1 MIHYI
6 VDNHEVNLDAETSIE
21 FYSKNPFLTKEE
33 SFTLDIDID
42 LGDAHNAYVYGH
54 CHRLEKQLPA
64 SARDAMLYDEKGV
77 IIRGKEIILEVE
89 KDKVKVQIAG
99 GVSELNYR
107 ISGGLKMHSLHLGYI
122 PGGNASTP
130 RDDNVPGIA
139 TAVHG
144 FVFDSEGILSKKLTP
159 SPVLYEGKDEF
170 VSGRNQF
177 IYLWKTVERLVIA
190 LGYDMGRNY
199 LYEHEKFR
207 KIVIVG
213 GSRTRYI
220 EKRLPNWEV
229 RTFISEVERLLAVS
243 FQKNPASNTVDI
255 LPLSEIGQDGGLSP
269 FVIEAT
275 DILGGIRKKA
285 LDEVPDEVSHMIYD
299 DIAYDFPSTVYY
311 KYEHIDAVVVSA
323 HSDTSVI
330 VPDSGIFTDDEKRYM
345 FYIWRWIN
353 ENCGTPDA
361 DWQTK
366 IRADSTV
373 AAYERYQNIFYDR
386 ATGRQYILLRGK
398 PSIWADSYYQYYLQE
413 VSKYGFNMQQDKSA
427 MKIIPCEMVWVTGV
441 DSALGSYNYYPF
453 MWPMPVV
460 VGSGNESKASDDE
473 DREENDLITD
483 IMKGIKEETVPD
495 RIYIALEYGTVD
507 CTWGDHWG
515 RASESEMARRYLD
528 AVCTSNAIVRPV
540 LDRGLPDCRKA
551 HLEYLG
557 DSSLTLELDGEYGM
571 KATEY
576 ADIVRFDAKTE
587 YAVSFRSV
595 VRPDPKSIFI
605 IGNQRFLCKELKYSS
620 NNCQF
625 SEVVEGVF
633 YKINENQG

>member
-275 DILGGIRKKA
+275 DILGGNRI
-285 LDEVPDEVSHMIYD
+285 L
-299 DIAYDFPSTVYY
+299 
-311 KYEHIDAVVVSA
+311 
-323 HSDTSVI
+323 
-330 VPDSGIFTDDEKRYM
+330 
-345 FYIWRWIN
+345 
-353 ENCGTPDA
+353 
-361 DWQTK
+361 Q
-366 IRADSTV
+366 IRA
-373 AAYERYQNIFYDR
+373 YRR
-386 ATGRQYILLRGK
+386 RG
-398 PSIWADSYYQYYLQE
+398 S
-413 VSKYGFNMQQDKSA
+413 VG
-427 MKIIPCEMVWVTGV
+427 
-441 DSALGSYNYYPF
+441 ALGYQ
-453 MWPMPVV
+453 
-460 VGSGNESKASDDE
+460 
-473 DREENDLITD
+473 R
-483 IMKGIKEETVPD
+483 
-495 RIYIALEYGTVD
+495 D
-507 CTWGDHWG
+507 CTGF
-515 RASESEMARRYLD
+515 R
-528 AVCTSNAIVRPV
+528 
-540 LDRGLPDCRKA
+540 
-551 HLEYLG
+551 HLY
-557 DSSLTLELDGEYGM
+557 
-571 KATEY
+571 
-576 ADIVRFDAKTE
+576 
-587 YAVSFRSV
+587 
-595 VRPDPKSIFI
+595 
-605 IGNQRFLCKELKYSS
+605 
-620 NNCQF
+620 
-625 SEVVEGVF
+625 
-633 YKINENQG
+633 